1 MRGALLKLAV
11 LVAVLVG
18 AFTWVFGFAQVEGNG
33 MRPTA
38 GDGDLALFY
47 RLDKELAARDLV
59 VYEHDGRL
67 LTGRIVA
74 VPGDRV
80 EVTEDGQLKING
92 YVQDTLYGQPTMPAH
107 GGPSYPVTVGHDQYF
122 VLGDGRTAAEDS
134 REFGTVG
141 IDDVQGKVITL
152 LRRREI

>member
-11 LVAVLVG
+11 LVAVLIGV
-18 AFTWVFGFAQVEGNG
+18 FTWMFGFAQVQGNG

-47 RLDKELAARDLV
+47 RLDKDLQAGDLV
-59 VYEHDGRL
+59 VYEKDGKV

-80 EVTEDGQLKING
+80 EVTDDGQLKING
-92 YVQDTLYGQPTMPAH
+92 YIQDALYGEATMPAKD
-107 GGPSYPVTVGHDQYF
+107 GPSYPVTVGYDQYF

-141 IDDVQGKVITL
+141 IDEVEGKVIAL